1 MAMDIESKHAVVSK
15 SPAELYMAFTDM
27 RNFVQ
32 SLPEDKKD
40 SVQADFDSISAT
52 VQGFNLGVRVN
63 DRSPYSSIN
72 FKDNGSPFPFS
83 LTMHFDPVP
92 GGDPSKTDLHI
103 DMSAEVSIMMKM
115 LLGSKLKDAIDKV
128 VDSLAAA
135 SEGRMPEGMSQEKID
150 ELRKKYNI

>member
-32 SLPEDKKD
+32 FLPEDKKD

-72 FKDNGSPFPFS
+72 FKDSVSPAIIKP
-83 LTMHFDPVP
+83 LK
-92 GGDPSKTDLHI
+92 GDKYTYLILPI
-103 DMSAEVSIMMKM
+103 
-115 LLGSKLKDAIDKV
+115 
-128 VDSLAAA
+128 
-135 SEGRMPEGMSQEKID
+135 RM
-150 ELRKKYNI
+150 N